1 MLIFRIK
8 FFLSGIPNFISN
20 RCLLVLFFRNPVRVE
35 SFDFILYIMKLFRS
49 YFTLIVCFA
58 SCLYLSGCNS
68 AMQAYKDGQKKF
80 ANGEYDL
87 AIKGFQ
93 KAAEANIE
101 PVQTSYLIAESYRL
115 SNRFK
120 EAVPYYKK
128 ALDGGIT
135 NPDAR
140 FQYAYALKTTGDYA
154 DASAQFSEFA
164 KGQNV
169 PQNLQERALREVEI
183 LKIADRLKTTKMEV
197 ELKDLPLNTAGS
209 EFSPTVVG
217 NELVFSSSKKEKIYK
232 NNGQPMLGLYK
243 INIASDA
250 GNTQGNPVV
259 FSQDIFSPDANE
271 GSPAF
276 SPDGKTLVFARGNTG
291 KKNGG
296 VDVDLYMSRNIN
308 GQWTPPAI
316 LPINDSLAWDGSPA
330 FSRDGKTLY
339 FASNRAGGV
348 GGIDIY
354 RTNMDASG
362 RFSRPVNMGRD
373 INTVGDDMFP
383 YVAEG
388 GKLYF
393 ASDGHP
399 GLGKLDLFSATRTQG
414 VITIENMGLPFNS
427 PQDDFG
433 LVFYQNLTKGF
444 FASNRDGGKG
454 DDDIYYFAGPE
465 EEDTTKIAK
474 HNDPNDPLNPNNPNF
489 INGKR
494 KVVRYFLGGTVL
506 ANGETPTPID
516 SAVVHILPDTSD
528 TQIAEFPTAKDGKF
542 GRQPVEEG
550 KSYQLLVQRKG
561 YISKRELFSMSGRN
575 IPPIF
580 LTKELTDTTFNVTIK
595 LDKLELNKT
604 FVLENI
610 YYDLNKYNIRPDAAV
625 ELDKL
630 VQILKDNPTMTIE
643 LSSHT
648 DARATDAYNMT
659 LSQNRAES
667 AVAYLASKG
676 IEANRMEAKG
686 YGERELIIPNA
697 KTEEEHQRNR
707 RTEFTILSY

>member
-1 MLIFRIK
+1 MKQSRSH
-8 FFLSGIPNFISN
+8 LSLAV
-20 RCLLVLFFRNPVRVE
+20 CLLAL
-35 SFDFILYIMKLFRS
+35 SLYI
-49 YFTLIVCFA
+49 
-58 SCLYLSGCNS
+58 SGCNS

-80 ANGEYDL
+80 SNGEYDL

-93 KAAEANIE
+93 KAVEDNYE
-101 PVQTSYLIAESYRL
+101 PVQSNYLIAESFRL

-120 EAVPYYKK
+120 ESIPYYKK
-128 ALDGGIT
+128 ALDGGL
-135 NPDAR
+135 PDPNAK
-140 FQYAYALKTTGDYA
+140 FQYAYALKTDGQYNEA
-154 DASAQFSEFA
+154 ASQFVAYTKDS
-164 KGQNV
+164 GSV
-169 PQNLQERALREVEI
+169 QNLQDRALREVEI
-183 LKIADRLKTTKMEV
+183 LKIADRLKTEKMQV
-197 ELKDLPLNTAGS
+197 ELKNIPLNTAGA
-209 EFSPTVVG
+209 EFSPIISG
-217 NELVFSSSKKEKIYK
+217 NELIFSSSKKEKIYK
-232 NNGQPMLGLYK
+232 NNGQAMLGLYK
-243 INIASDA
+243 VNISEDA
-250 GNTQGNPVV
+250 GSTQGNPVL
-259 FSQDIFSPDANE
+259 FSQQIFNPDANE

-291 KKNGG
+291 KKKGTA
-296 VDVDLYMSRNIN
+296 DVDLFMSRNAN
-308 GQWTPPAI
+308 GQWTEPAI

-339 FASNRAGGV
+339 FASNRPGGA
-348 GGIDIY
+348 GGIDLY

-362 RFSRPVNMGRD
+362 RFSKPVNMGRD
-373 INTVGDDMFP
+373 INTAGDEMFP

-393 ASDGHP
+393 SSDGHP

-433 LVFYQNLTKGF
+433 LIFYKDLNRGF
-444 FASNRDGGKG
+444 FSSNREGGKG

-465 EEDTTKIAK
+465 EPDSADIAK
-474 HNDPNDPLNPNNPNF
+474 RNDPNNPLNPNNPNY
-489 INGKR
+489 INGKP
-494 KVVRYFLGGTVL
+494 KVVRYFLAGSVATTGSS
-506 ANGETPTPID
+506 PSPIE
-516 SAVVHILPDTSD
+516 SAIVHILPDTSD
-528 TQIAEFPTAKDGKF
+528 TQIAQLPTGSDGKF
-542 GRQPVEEG
+542 GKQPVEEG
-550 KSYQLLVQRKG
+550 KSYSLLVQRKG
-561 YISKRELFSMSGRN
+561 YISKREPFTMNGRS

-580 LTKELTDTTFNVTIK
+580 LTKELTDTTYNVTIK

-610 YYDLNKYNIRPDAAV
+610 YYDLDKYNIRSDAAI

-630 VQILKDNPTMTIE
+630 VQILKDNPTMKIE

-667 AVAYLASKG
+667 AVAYLNTKG
-676 IEANRMEAKG
+676 IDADRMVARG
-686 YGERELIIPNA
+686 YGERELIVPNA

>member
-1 MLIFRIK
+1 
-8 FFLSGIPNFISN
+8 
-20 RCLLVLFFRNPVRVE
+20 
-35 SFDFILYIMKLFRS
+35 MKLLRS
-49 YFTLIVCFA
+49 FFTLVIICT
-58 SCLYLSGCNS
+58 YLSGCNS

-93 KAAEANIE
+93 KAAAENYE
-101 PVQTSYLIAESYRL
+101 PVQTNYLIAESYRL

-120 EAVPYYKK
+120 EAIPYYKQ
-128 ALDGGIT
+128 ALDGGIASA
-135 NPDAR
+135 DAR
-140 FQYAYALKTTGDYA
+140 FQYAYALKTAGQYNE
-154 DASAQFSEFA
+154 ASAEFA
-164 KGQNV
+164 AFAKDTASSQA
-169 PQNLQERALREVEI
+169 LQERALREVEI
-183 LKIADRLKTTKMEV
+183 LRIADRLKTEKMPV
-197 ELKDLPLNTAGS
+197 EAKSIPLNSAGS
-209 EFSPTVVG
+209 EFSPTILG

-232 NNGQPMLGLYK
+232 NNGQAMLGLYK
-243 INIASDA
+243 VAITQDPADI
-250 GNTQGNPVV
+250 QGNPVLL
-259 FSQDIFSPDANE
+259 SQDIFAEDANE
-271 GSPAF
+271 ASPAF
-276 SPDGKTLVFARGNTG
+276 SPDGKTLVFARGNNG
-291 KKNGG
+291 KKNGA
-296 VDVDLYMSRNIN
+296 VDVDLYMSRNID
-308 GQWTPPAI
+308 GKWTVPAI

-339 FASNRAGGV
+339 FASNRPGGA

-362 RFSRPVNMGRD
+362 RFSKPVNMGRD
-373 INTVGDDMFP
+373 INTAGDDMFP

-399 GLGKLDLFSATRTQG
+399 GLGKLDLFSATRIQG

-433 LVFYQNLTKGF
+433 LVFYQDLNKGF
-444 FASNRDGGKG
+444 FASNREGGKG
-454 DDDIYYFAGPE
+454 DDDIYYFSGPE
-465 EEDTTKIAK
+465 EPDSTTIAK
-474 HNDPNDPLNPNNPNF
+474 NNDPNDPLNPNNPNYV
-489 INGKR
+489 NGKP
-494 KVVRYFLGGTVL
+494 KVVRYFLGGNVI
-506 ANGETPTPID
+506 ANGQNVPLD
-516 SAVVHILPDTSD
+516 SAIVHILPDTSD
-528 TQIAEFPTAKDGKF
+528 TQIAQLPSNSEGKF
-542 GRQPVEEG
+542 GKQPVEEG
-550 KSYQLLVQRKG
+550 KSYTLLVERKG
-561 YISKRELFSMSGRN
+561 YISKREPFSMNGRT

-610 YYDLNKYNIRPDAAV
+610 YYDLNKYNIRPDAAI

-630 VQILKDNPTMTIE
+630 VQILKDNPSMNIE

-667 AVAYLASKG
+667 AVTYLNSKG
-676 IEANRMEAKG
+676 IDADRMVAKG
-686 YGERELIIPNA
+686 YGERELVVPNA

>member
-1 MLIFRIK
+1 
-8 FFLSGIPNFISN
+8 
-20 RCLLVLFFRNPVRVE
+20 
-35 SFDFILYIMKLFRS
+35 
-49 YFTLIVCFA
+49 
-58 SCLYLSGCNS
+58 
-68 AMQAYKDGQKKF
+68 MQAYKDGQKKF

-93 KAAEANIE
+93 KAAAENYE
-101 PVQTSYLIAESYRL
+101 PVQTNYLIAESYRL

-120 EAVPYYKK
+120 EAIPYYKQ
-128 ALDGGIT
+128 ALDGGIASA
-135 NPDAR
+135 DAR
-140 FQYAYALKTTGDYA
+140 FQYAYALKTAGQYNE
-154 DASAQFSEFA
+154 ASAEFA
-164 KGQNV
+164 AFAKDTASSQA
-169 PQNLQERALREVEI
+169 LQERALREVEI
-183 LKIADRLKTTKMEV
+183 LRIADRLKTEKMPV
-197 ELKDLPLNTAGS
+197 EAKSIPLNSAGS
-209 EFSPTVVG
+209 EFSPTILG

-232 NNGQPMLGLYK
+232 NNGQAMLGLYK
-243 INIASDA
+243 VAITQDPADI
-250 GNTQGNPVV
+250 QGNPVLL
-259 FSQDIFSPDANE
+259 SQDIFAEDANE
-271 GSPAF
+271 ASPAF
-276 SPDGKTLVFARGNTG
+276 SPDGKTLVFARGNNG
-291 KKNGG
+291 KKNSA
-296 VDVDLYMSRNIN
+296 VDVDLYMSRNID
-308 GQWTPPAI
+308 GKWTVPAI

-339 FASNRAGGV
+339 FASNRPGGA

-362 RFSRPVNMGRD
+362 RFSKPVNMGRD
-373 INTVGDDMFP
+373 INTAGDDMFP

-399 GLGKLDLFSATRTQG
+399 GLGKLDLFSATRIQG

-433 LVFYQNLTKGF
+433 LVFYQDLNKGF
-444 FASNRDGGKG
+444 FASNREGGKG
-454 DDDIYYFAGPE
+454 DDDIYYFSGPE
-465 EEDTTKIAK
+465 EPDSTTIAK
-474 HNDPNDPLNPNNPNF
+474 NNDPNDPLNPNNPNYV
-489 INGKR
+489 NGKP
-494 KVVRYFLGGTVL
+494 KVVRYFLGGNVI
-506 ANGETPTPID
+506 ANGQNVPLD
-516 SAVVHILPDTSD
+516 SAIVHILPDTSD
-528 TQIAEFPTAKDGKF
+528 TQIAQLPSNSEGKF
-542 GRQPVEEG
+542 GKQPVEEG
-550 KSYQLLVQRKG
+550 KSYTLLVERKG
-561 YISKRELFSMSGRN
+561 YISKREPFSMNGRT

-610 YYDLNKYNIRPDAAV
+610 YYDLNKYNIRPDAAI

-630 VQILKDNPTMTIE
+630 VQILKDNPSMNIE

-667 AVAYLASKG
+667 AVTYLNSKG
-676 IEANRMEAKG
+676 IDADRMVAKG
-686 YGERELIIPNA
+686 YGERELVVPNA

>member
-1 MLIFRIK
+1 M
-8 FFLSGIPNFISN
+8 
-20 RCLLVLFFRNPVRVE
+20 
-35 SFDFILYIMKLFRS
+35 D
-49 YFTLIVCFA
+49 
-58 SCLYLSGCNS
+58 
-68 AMQAYKDGQKKF
+68 
-80 ANGEYDL
+80 NGR
-87 AIKGFQ
+87 
-93 KAAEANIE
+93 
-101 PVQTSYLIAESYRL
+101 P
-115 SNRFK
+115 
-120 EAVPYYKK
+120 AV
-128 ALDGGIT
+128 
-135 NPDAR
+135 
-140 FQYAYALKTTGDYA
+140 
-154 DASAQFSEFA
+154 
-164 KGQNV
+164 
-169 PQNLQERALREVEI
+169 
-183 LKIADRLKTTKMEV
+183 
-197 ELKDLPLNTAGS
+197 
-209 EFSPTVVG
+209 
-217 NELVFSSSKKEKIYK
+217 
-232 NNGQPMLGLYK
+232 
-243 INIASDA
+243 
-250 GNTQGNPVV
+250 
-259 FSQDIFSPDANE
+259 
-271 GSPAF
+271 
-276 SPDGKTLVFARGNTG
+276 
-291 KKNGG
+291 
-296 VDVDLYMSRNIN
+296 
-308 GQWTPPAI
+308 

-339 FASNRAGGV
+339 FASNRAGGI

-354 RTNMDASG
+354 RTNIDASG

-433 LVFYQNLTKGF
+433 LVFYQNLQKVFLRQT
-444 FASNRDGGKG
+444 AMAAR
-454 DDDIYYFAGPE
+454 AM
-465 EEDTTKIAK
+465 TTFTTSP
-474 HNDPNDPLNPNNPNF
+474 DQR
-489 INGKR
+489 R
-494 KVVRYFLGGTVL
+494 KTQLKL
-506 ANGETPTPID
+506 PSTPTPTIRLILTTRIISTANQKWYATSWPARLSKMGKHPARSILLWCISFPIPRTPRLHNSQQLRTASLASSLLKKVNLIHCWFSVRVISP
-516 SAVVHILPDTSD
+516 SASHSPC
-528 TQIAEFPTAKDGKF
+528 
-542 GRQPVEEG
+542 R
-550 KSYQLLVQRKG
+550 
-561 YISKRELFSMSGRN
+561 GRN

-610 YYDLNKYNIRPDAAV
+610 YYDLNKYNIRPDAAI

-667 AVAYLASKG
+667 AVAYLNTKG
-676 IEANRMEAKG
+676 IDADRMVAKG
-686 YGERELIIPNA
+686 YGERELIVPNA

>member
-1 MLIFRIK
+1 
-8 FFLSGIPNFISN
+8 
-20 RCLLVLFFRNPVRVE
+20 
-35 SFDFILYIMKLFRS
+35 MKLLRS
-49 YFTLIVCFA
+49 NYTLVFYLFTI
-58 SCLYLSGCNS
+58 SIYLSGCNS

-93 KAAEANIE
+93 KAAEENVE
-101 PVQTSYLIAESYRL
+101 PVQTNYLIAESYRL

-120 EAVPYYKK
+120 EAIPYYKK
-128 ALDGGIT
+128 AMEGGL
-135 NPDAR
+135 NNFDAQ
-140 FQYAYALKTTGDYA
+140 FQYAYALKTAGQYDEA
-154 DASAQFSEFA
+154 ANQFALLS
-164 KGQNV
+164 KMTNV
-169 PQNLQERALREVEI
+169 PQNLQERATREIEV
-183 LKIADRLKTTKMEV
+183 LKIVDRLKTEKTNV
-197 ELKDLPLNTAGS
+197 ELKSIPLNTAAS
-209 EFSPTVVG
+209 EFSPAVLG

-243 INIASDA
+243 VSISENA
-250 GNTQGNPVV
+250 GSTQGTPVLL
-259 FSQDIFSPDANE
+259 SKDIFDADANE

-291 KKNGG
+291 KKKGTA
-296 VDVDLYMSRNIN
+296 DVDLYLSRNVN
-308 GQWTPPAI
+308 GQWTVPAI

-339 FASNRAGGV
+339 FASNRAGGA
-348 GGIDIY
+348 GGIDLY

-362 RFSRPVNMGRD
+362 RFSKPVNMGKD
-373 INTVGDDMFP
+373 INTAGDEMFP

-399 GLGKLDLFSATRTQG
+399 GLGKLDLFSATRSQG
-414 VITIENMGLPFNS
+414 VISIENLGLPFNS

-433 LVFYQNLTKGF
+433 LVFYQNQNKGF
-444 FASNRDGGKG
+444 FSSNREGGKG
-454 DDDIYYFAGPE
+454 DDDIYYFAAPE
-465 EEDTTKIAK
+465 EEDTTTIAK
-474 HNDPNDPLNPNNPNF
+474 NSDPNDPLNPNNPKY
-489 INGKR
+489 INGKP
-494 KVVRYFLGGTVL
+494 KVVRYFLAGNVV
-506 ANGETPTPID
+506 ANDQAFTPID
-516 SAVVHILPDTSD
+516 SATVRILPDTSD
-528 TQIAEFPTAKDGKF
+528 IQISELPTNAEGKF
-542 GRQPVEEG
+542 GKQSVEEG
-550 KSYQLLVQRKG
+550 KSYTLLVQRKG
-561 YISKRELFSMSGRN
+561 FISKREPFSMDGRA

-580 LTKELTDTTFNVTIK
+580 LTKELTDTTFNVTIR

-630 VQILKDNPTMTIE
+630 VQILKDNPTMKIE

-667 AVAYLASKG
+667 AVSYLNSKG
-676 IEANRMEAKG
+676 IDADRMIAKG
-686 YGERELIIPNA
+686 YGERELIVPNA

>member
-1 MLIFRIK
+1 
-8 FFLSGIPNFISN
+8 
-20 RCLLVLFFRNPVRVE
+20 
-35 SFDFILYIMKLFRS
+35 MKLLRS
-49 YFTLIVCFA
+49 FFTLVIICT
-58 SCLYLSGCNS
+58 YLSGCNS

-93 KAAEANIE
+93 KAAAENYE
-101 PVQTSYLIAESYRL
+101 PVQTNYLIAESYRL

-120 EAVPYYKK
+120 EAIPYYKQ
-128 ALDGGIT
+128 ALDGGIAIA
-135 NPDAR
+135 DAR
-140 FQYAYALKTTGDYA
+140 FQYAYALKTAGQYNE
-154 DASAQFSEFA
+154 ASAEFA
-164 KGQNV
+164 AFARDTASSQA
-169 PQNLQERALREVEI
+169 LQDRALREVEI
-183 LKIADRLKTTKMEV
+183 LRIADRLKTEKMPV
-197 ELKDLPLNTAGS
+197 EATSIPLNSAGS
-209 EFSPTVVG
+209 EFSPTILG

-232 NNGQPMLGLYK
+232 NNGQAMLGLYK
-243 INIASDA
+243 VAITQDPADI
-250 GNTQGNPVV
+250 QGNPVLL
-259 FSQDIFSPDANE
+259 SQDIFAEDANE
-271 GSPAF
+271 ASPAF
-276 SPDGKTLVFARGNTG
+276 SPDGKTLVFARGNNG
-291 KKNGG
+291 KKNGA
-296 VDVDLYMSRNIN
+296 VDVDLYMSRNID
-308 GQWTPPAI
+308 GKWTVPAI

-339 FASNRAGGV
+339 FASNRPGGA

-362 RFSRPVNMGRD
+362 RFSKPVNMGRD
-373 INTVGDDMFP
+373 INTAGDDMFP

-399 GLGKLDLFSATRTQG
+399 GLGKLDLFSATRIQG

-433 LVFYQNLTKGF
+433 LVFYQDLNKGF
-444 FASNRDGGKG
+444 FASNREGGKG
-454 DDDIYYFAGPE
+454 DDDIYYFSGPE
-465 EEDTTKIAK
+465 EPDSTTTAK
-474 HNDPNDPLNPNNPNF
+474 NNDPNDPLNPNNPNYV
-489 INGKR
+489 NGKP
-494 KVVRYFLGGTVL
+494 KVVRYFLGGNVI
-506 ANGETPTPID
+506 ANGQNVPLD
-516 SAVVHILPDTSD
+516 SAIVHILPDTSD
-528 TQIAEFPTAKDGKF
+528 TQIAQLPSNSEGKF
-542 GRQPVEEG
+542 GKQPVEEG
-550 KSYQLLVQRKG
+550 KSYTLLVERKG
-561 YISKRELFSMSGRN
+561 YISKREPFSMNGRT

-610 YYDLNKYNIRPDAAV
+610 YYDLNKYNIRPDAAI

-630 VQILKDNPTMTIE
+630 VQILKDNPSMNIE

-667 AVAYLASKG
+667 AVTYLNSKG
-676 IEANRMEAKG
+676 IDADRMVAKG
-686 YGERELIIPNA
+686 YGERELVVPNA

>member
-1 MLIFRIK
+1 
-8 FFLSGIPNFISN
+8 
-20 RCLLVLFFRNPVRVE
+20 
-35 SFDFILYIMKLFRS
+35 
-49 YFTLIVCFA
+49 
-58 SCLYLSGCNS
+58 
-68 AMQAYKDGQKKF
+68 MQAYKDGQKKF

-93 KAAEANIE
+93 KAAAENYE
-101 PVQTSYLIAESYRL
+101 PVQTNYLIAESYRL

-120 EAVPYYKK
+120 ESIPYYKQ
-128 ALDGGIT
+128 ALDGGFVS
-135 NPDAR
+135 PDAR
-140 FQYAYALKTTGDYA
+140 FQYAYALKTAGQYSE
-154 DASAQFSEFA
+154 ASAEFA
-164 KGQNV
+164 AFAKDTASSQA
-169 PQNLQERALREVEI
+169 LQERALREIEI
-183 LKIADRLKTTKMEV
+183 LRIADRLKTEKMAV
-197 ELKDLPLNTAGS
+197 EAKSIPLNSAGS
-209 EFSPTVVG
+209 EFSPTVLG
-217 NELVFSSSKKEKIYK
+217 NELIFSSSKKEKIYK
-232 NNGQPMLGLYK
+232 NNGQAMLGLYK
-243 INIASDA
+243 VGITQDPGDI
-250 GNTQGNPVV
+250 QGNAVLL
-259 FSQDIFSPDANE
+259 SQDIFAEDANE
-271 GSPAF
+271 ASPAF
-276 SPDGKTLVFARGNTG
+276 SPDGKTLVFARGNNG
-291 KKNGG
+291 KKNGAL
-296 VDVDLYMSRNIN
+296 DVDLYMSRNID
-308 GQWTPPAI
+308 GKWTIPAI

-339 FASNRAGGV
+339 FASNRPGGA

-362 RFSRPVNMGRD
+362 RFSKPVNMGRD
-373 INTVGDDMFP
+373 INTAGDDMFP

-433 LVFYQNLTKGF
+433 LVFYQDTNKGF
-444 FASNRDGGKG
+444 FASNREGGKG
-454 DDDIYYFAGPE
+454 DDDIYYFYGPE
-465 EEDTTKIAK
+465 EPDSTTTARN
-474 HNDPNDPLNPNNPNF
+474 NDPNDPLNPNNPNY
-489 INGKR
+489 INGKP
-494 KVVRYFLGGTVL
+494 KVVKYFLGGIVV
-506 ANGETPTPID
+506 ANGQNNAPLD
-516 SAVVHILPDTSD
+516 SAIVHILPDTSD
-528 TQIAEFPTAKDGKF
+528 TQIAQLPSNSEGKF
-542 GRQPVEEG
+542 GKQPVEEG
-550 KSYQLLVQRKG
+550 KSYTLLVERKG
-561 YISKRELFSMSGRN
+561 YISKREPFSMNGRS

-580 LTKELTDTTFNVTIK
+580 LTKELTDTTFNVTVK

-610 YYDLNKYNIRPDAAV
+610 YYDLNKYNIRPDAAI

-630 VQILKDNPTMTIE
+630 VQILKDNPSMNIE

-667 AVAYLASKG
+667 AVNYLNSKG
-676 IEANRMEAKG
+676 IDADRMVAKG
-686 YGERELIIPNA
+686 YGERELVVPNA

>member
-1 MLIFRIK
+1 
-8 FFLSGIPNFISN
+8 
-20 RCLLVLFFRNPVRVE
+20 
-35 SFDFILYIMKLFRS
+35 
-49 YFTLIVCFA
+49 
-58 SCLYLSGCNS
+58 
-68 AMQAYKDGQKKF
+68 MQAYKDGQKKF
-80 ANGEYDL
+80 SNGEYDL
-87 AIKGFQ
+87 AIKSFQ

-101 PVQTSYLIAESYRL
+101 PLQTSYQIAESYRL

-120 EAVPYYKK
+120 EAIPYYKK

-140 FQYAYALKTTGDYA
+140 FQYAYALKTNGDYA

-169 PQNLQERALREVEI
+169 PQALQERALREVEI
-183 LKIADRLKTTKMEV
+183 IKIADRLKTTKMEV
-197 ELKDLPLNTAGS
+197 ELKDLPLNTVGAEFAPTVLGS
-209 EFSPTVVG
+209 ELIFSA
-217 NELVFSSSKKEKIYK
+217 SKKDKIYT

-243 INIASDA
+243 INIASDPS
-250 GNTQGNPVV
+250 NTQGNPVL
-259 FSQDIFSPDANE
+259 FSQEVFAPEAHDA
-271 GSPAF
+271 SPAF
-276 SPDGKTLVFARGNTG
+276 SPDGKTLVFARSNSG
-291 KKNGG
+291 KKKDKSP
-296 VDVDLYMSRNIN
+296 DVDLYMSRNIN
-308 GQWTPPAI
+308 GQWTAPAV

-339 FASNRAGGV
+339 FASNRAGGI

-354 RTNMDASG
+354 RTNIDASG

-433 LVFYQNLTKGF
+433 LVFYQNLQKGF

-474 HNDPNDPLNPNNPNF
+474 HTDPNDPLNPNNPNY
-489 INGKR
+489 INGKP
-494 KVVRYFLGGTVL
+494 KVVRYFLAGTVVE
-506 ANGETPTPID
+506 NGETPNPID

-528 TQIAEFPTAKDGKF
+528 IQIAQFPTAKDGKF
-542 GRQPVEEG
+542 GKQSVEEG
-550 KSYQLLVQRKG
+550 RSYSLLVQRKG
-561 YISKRELFSMSGRN
+561 YISKREPFTMSGRN

-610 YYDLNKYNIRPDAAV
+610 YYDLNKYNIRPDAAI

-667 AVAYLASKG
+667 AVAYLNTKG
-676 IEANRMEAKG
+676 IDADRMVAKG
-686 YGERELIIPNA
+686 YGERELIVPNA

>member
-1 MLIFRIK
+1 
-8 FFLSGIPNFISN
+8 
-20 RCLLVLFFRNPVRVE
+20 
-35 SFDFILYIMKLFRS
+35 
-49 YFTLIVCFA
+49 
-58 SCLYLSGCNS
+58 
-68 AMQAYKDGQKKF
+68 MQAYKDGYKKF
-80 ANGEYDL
+80 SNGEYEL
-87 AIKGFQ
+87 AIKGFE
-93 KAAEANIE
+93 KAAAENYE
-101 PVQTSYLIAESYRL
+101 PVQTSFLIAESYRL

-120 EAVPYYKK
+120 EAIPYYKK
-128 ALDGGIT
+128 ALDEGIE
-135 NPDAR
+135 NPEAR
-140 FQYAYALKTTGDYA
+140 FQYAYALKTAGKYEE
-154 DASAQFSEFA
+154 ASNEFA
-164 KGQNV
+164 TFAKAPNS
-169 PQNLQERALREVEI
+169 PKNLQERALREIEI
-183 LKIADRLKTTKMEV
+183 LKITDRLRTTKMDV
-197 ELKDLPLNTAGS
+197 QLKEIPLNTANA
-209 EFSPTVVG
+209 EFSPTILG
-217 NELVFSSSKKEKIYK
+217 NELVFSSSRKDIVYK

-243 INIASDA
+243 VVISQDA
-250 GNTQGNPVV
+250 GNTQGNPVL
-259 FSQDIFSPDANE
+259 FSSEIFAPDANE

-291 KKNGG
+291 KKKGTA
-296 VDVDLYMSRNIN
+296 DVDLYMSRNIN
-308 GQWTPPAI
+308 GQWTAPGI

-362 RFSRPVNMGRD
+362 RFSKPVNMGKE
-373 INTVGDDMFP
+373 INTTGDDMFP

-388 GKLYF
+388 GKLFF

-433 LVFYQNLTKGF
+433 LVFYKDLNKGF
-444 FASNRDGGKG
+444 FSSNREGGKG
-454 DDDIYYFAGPE
+454 DDDIYYFSGPE
-465 EEDTTKIAK
+465 EEDTTTVAK
-474 HNDPNDPLNPNNPNF
+474 KLDPNDPLNPQNPNY
-489 INGKR
+489 IEGKK
-494 KVVRYFLGGTVL
+494 KVVRYFLAGNVSENNPEASIAL
-506 ANGETPTPID
+506 D
-516 SAVVHILPDTSD
+516 SALVHVLPDTSD
-528 TQIAEFPTAKDGKF
+528 VQISEFTSGKDGYF
-542 GRQPVEEG
+542 GKQPVEEG
-550 KSYQLLVQRKG
+550 RSYILLVTRKG
-561 YISKRELFSMSGRN
+561 YISKREPFTMDGKS

-580 LTKELTDTTFNVTIK
+580 LNKVLTDTTYQVNIK

-630 VQILKDNPTMTIE
+630 VQILKDNPTVTIE

-667 AVAYLASKG
+667 AVEYLASKG
-676 IEANRMEAKG
+676 IDPDRLTARG
-686 YGERELIIPNA
+686 SGERELIVPNA

>member
-1 MLIFRIK
+1 M
-8 FFLSGIPNFISN
+8 
-20 RCLLVLFFRNPVRVE
+20 RVE

-49 YFTLIVCFA
+49 YSTLILCFA
-58 SCLYLSGCNS
+58 ISFYLSGCNS

-87 AIKGFQ
+87 AIKGFE
-93 KAAEANIE
+93 KAAAENYE

-120 EAVPYYKK
+120 ESIPYYKK
-128 ALDGGIT
+128 ALEGGIT
-135 NPDAR
+135 NADAQ
-140 FQYAYALKTTGDYA
+140 FQYAYALKTAGQYEE
-154 DASAQFSEFA
+154 ASAQFAAFA

-183 LKIADRLKTTKMEV
+183 LRIADRLRTQKMEA
-197 ELKDLPLNTAGS
+197 ELKDLPINTTGS
-209 EFSPTVVG
+209 EFGPTVVG

-232 NNGQPMLGLYK
+232 NNGMPMLGLYK
-243 INIASDA
+243 VAIGSEP
-250 GNTQGNPVV
+250 GNTQGNPVL
-259 FSQDIFSPDANE
+259 FSQEIFAEDANE
-271 GSPAF
+271 ASPAF

-291 KKNGG
+291 KKNSSA
-296 VDVDLYMSRNIN
+296 DVDLYMSRNIN
-308 GQWTPPAI
+308 GQWTAPAI

-339 FASNRAGGV
+339 FASNRVGGA
-348 GGIDIY
+348 GGIDLY

-362 RFSRPVNMGRD
+362 RFSKPVNMGRD
-373 INTVGDDMFP
+373 INTAGDEMFP

-399 GLGKLDLFSATRTQG
+399 GLGKLDLFSATRSQG
-414 VITIENMGLPFNS
+414 VISIENLGLPFNS

-433 LVFYQNLTKGF
+433 LVFYQNLKKGF

-465 EEDTTKIAK
+465 EPDTTVAK
-474 HNDPNDPLNPNNPNF
+474 HTDPNDPLNPNNPNY
-489 INGKR
+489 INGKP
-494 KVVRYFLGGTVL
+494 KVVRYFLAGNVV

-516 SAVVHILPDTSD
+516 SAIVRVLPDTSD
-528 TQIAEFPTAKDGKF
+528 IEIARLPADKDGKF
-542 GRQPVEEG
+542 GKQPVEEG
-550 KSYQLLVQRKG
+550 KSYSLLVQRKG
-561 YISKRELFSMSGRN
+561 YISKREPFSMNGRS

-580 LTKELTDTTFNVTIK
+580 LTKELTDTTFNITIK
-595 LDKLELNKT
+595 LDRLELNKT

-610 YYDLNKYNIRPDAAV
+610 YYDLNKYNIRPDAAI

-667 AVAYLASKG
+667 AVSYLNSKG
-676 IEANRMEAKG
+676 IDADRMIAKG
-686 YGERELIIPNA
+686 YGERELIVPNA